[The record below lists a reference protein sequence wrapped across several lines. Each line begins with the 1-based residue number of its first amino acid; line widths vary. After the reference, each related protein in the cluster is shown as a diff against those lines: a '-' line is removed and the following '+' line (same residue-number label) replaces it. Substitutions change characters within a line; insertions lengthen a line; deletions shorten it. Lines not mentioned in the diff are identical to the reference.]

1 MTIEEIKAIKR
12 LEFILEDKRQCIG
25 SEQNFKAIE
34 TVLKLVYRQQ
44 DEIEEQRLKENVI
57 SVVQINKKVLH
68 PKMNFKKMEE

>member
-34 TVLKLVYRQQ
+34 TVLKLVDKQQ
-44 DEIEEQRLKENVI
+44 KEIEELNKQIQRIYDTQRMFDI
-57 SVVQINKKVLH
+57 SDISKSNINF
-68 PKMNFKKMEE
+68 N

>member
-25 SEQNFKAIE
+25 SEKNFKAIE